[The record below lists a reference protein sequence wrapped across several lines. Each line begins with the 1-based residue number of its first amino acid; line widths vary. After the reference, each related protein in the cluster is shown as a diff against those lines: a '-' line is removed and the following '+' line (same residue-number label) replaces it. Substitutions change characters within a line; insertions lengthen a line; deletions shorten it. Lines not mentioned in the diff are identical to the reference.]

1 MVSQGAPLE
10 LRIEKIADE
19 IRFYFITTATDR
31 QTLTSNLEQL
41 EIALSAHLPDFKVER
56 CAVRVPAGLN
66 DGVVVLLTG
75 EPLPFDDQRQS
86 CDALTAATEA
96 LHTVSDGIIQVHAKP
111 AGSARFSALL
121 KEREVRKL
129 TEKAQKTV
137 AIGSS
142 GLFSKDKQESVVQID
157 VSAGTKAHRA
167 SRELQRL
174 RAEIA
179 CDVTVNV
186 CCWAGGSRE
195 GEKRA
200 RYLMSSLLGAL
211 VPADVE
217 ADFKT
222 TVRHDRQS
230 FDRVVNGRPVGRGS
244 RLLTTEAATYFV
256 LPRCDAGI
264 KISRREAFSTASE
277 SIPEKKSAV
286 ETVST
291 IEWNM
296 RSIPAAILG
305 TPLNRRGDPIGGKL
319 VWIGRDDMDSHLA
332 IYGLPRQGKTTSAFS
347 IVAQLLRSGLVPL
360 IIVPAKSFDWRKFKH
375 LFPTTRIFT
384 AGDSQTSPLRIN
396 IWRPPSGVPL
406 AKWLHR
412 LVDVFS
418 AWLPNDDVISMH
430 FDDVLHTMYRNCG
443 WSIRDNIQGRPIL
456 LVDFY
461 DAVVE
466 VLNRLDYGP
475 EIRQNFIGAL
485 QARLG
490 AIFRNHALVD
500 IFNTPSGITFEE
512 LLHRPTIIEMEKLY
526 RDNKR
531 LLAGVLTAG
540 VCEYILANPRSSVD
554 NLLVLEEAHTFL
566 KNPSRPGRE
575 SPSSSEMAIES
586 LVEMLRVVG
595 GAGLGVVVID
605 QEPGELVREV
615 VKLPGN
621 TIIHRLTNKEER
633 TLVGDQAGCD
643 PSQIDHITILEK
655 GEAIVTTVRDGTPK
669 NVRVQT
675 IDRFLEEGFPRWQWT
690 DQRVREAMNSV
701 FEEHSEFADVAPM
714 PPLNEKA
721 ISAEQANN
729 TPQTDAIDDLVG
741 MPAFSQDFAQY
752 VRQAESGD
760 ILPLLIWTKHLA
772 KQFCPE
778 SGSQKT
784 MAEDIYSRAR
794 EAFSIPRDDQLSSRI
809 VKRMQQEMEA

>member
-1 MVSQGAPLE
+1 MGFFGLIIWVVRNLIKLLAGVIPSIVCALVSIQVLRINPWLPENAGLLSFYSSVVCFGAGFLSVVYKGTTRFLKWGSIAGASAPTGLLISVSSVQIVQFMVLNPAIGLLIIVGCLILGDFVVDWKRGRGVDKSSSSTVIRRLAPSLSVGRSELVSATRVVSIPKEHIQFEKDGSETQSIPVPFWKLLRSMAAQGAPLE
-10 LRIEKIADE
+10 LRIEKMANQVQL
-19 IRFYFITTATDR
+19 YFITTATDQ

-56 CAVRVPAGLN
+56 NTVRVPTGFEN
-66 DGVVVLLTG
+66 GVVVSLTG
-75 EPLPFDDQRQS
+75 EPLPYDDQRQS

-96 LHTVSDGIIQVHAKP
+96 LHTVSDGIIQIHAKP

-174 RAEIA
+174 KAEIA

-186 CCWAGGSRE
+186 CCWTGGPRE
-195 GEKRA
+195 AEKRA

-222 TVRHDRQS
+222 AIRRDRRS
-230 FDRVVNGRPVGRGS
+230 FDRVLNGRPVGRGS
-244 RLLTTEAATYFV
+244 RLLTTEAVTYFV

-264 KISRREAFSTASE
+264 KISRRESFSTASE

-291 IEWNM
+291 VEWNM
-296 RSIPAAILG
+296 KSIPAAILG

-319 VWIGRDDMDSHLA
+319 VWIARDDMDSHLA

-347 IVAQLLRSGLVPL
+347 IVAQLLRSGMVPL

-443 WSIRDNIQGRPIL
+443 WSVRDNIKGRPIL

-500 IFNTPSGITFEE
+500 IFNTQSGITFEE
-512 LLHRPTIIEMEKLY
+512 LLRCPTIIEMEKLY

-540 VCEYILANPRSSVD
+540 VCEYILANPKPSVD

-566 KNPSRPGRE
+566 KNPNRPGRE

-595 GAGLGVVVID
+595 GAGLGVV
-605 QEPGELVREV
+605 
-615 VKLPGN
+615 
-621 TIIHRLTNKEER
+621 
-633 TLVGDQAGCD
+633 
-643 PSQIDHITILEK
+643 
-655 GEAIVTTVRDGTPK
+655 
-669 NVRVQT
+669 
-675 IDRFLEEGFPRWQWT
+675 
-690 DQRVREAMNSV
+690 
-701 FEEHSEFADVAPM
+701 
-714 PPLNEKA
+714 
-721 ISAEQANN
+721 
-729 TPQTDAIDDLVG
+729 
-741 MPAFSQDFAQY
+741 
-752 VRQAESGD
+752 
-760 ILPLLIWTKHLA
+760 
-772 KQFCPE
+772 
-778 SGSQKT
+778 
-784 MAEDIYSRAR
+784 
-794 EAFSIPRDDQLSSRI
+794 
-809 VKRMQQEMEA
+809 